1 MNFKDRYLVGDIEAI
16 GLLFD
21 IRQGHR
27 EDMHIIHLKDYF
39 TGELFTFFD
48 DFDDRQNAVW
58 LDELEEGFKAG
69 DLADGVRAMEE
80 CEVLI
85 FQNIAGFDAIAVEK
99 CFGSFNRN
107 HSKKRESSDDY
118 YDLFPYKTMDTAV
131 MSRVL
136 NPERKLPGHAYT
148 LGIKLPGPHSIGA
161 HGIRMGRFK
170 PDHEDWSHLSK
181 EMIHRC
187 SEDVEIGE
195 DFFNFLIDEWRE
207 QKSRPNKMTGLDI
220 SDAYYCELRMAFSVA
235 RQEQRGFAVDVGF
248 MVELLKELD
257 EQIEA
262 TERAFRPHM
271 PKRIKMK
278 KLSIDQLDKNV
289 DVMSSIPG
297 IELKSV
303 MQYEEDMDRLER
315 RASYASTYWNLTT
328 KKGAYLKNVT
338 KYIPEARGYAHEHNV
353 PPVHGP
359 FTPLVWEDIP
369 LGNRDSV
376 KQLLY
381 KQGWRGVNYND
392 TELEYIEANN
402 GELPVPWAGKI
413 DADSIE
419 KWKRS
424 VAIAHG
430 WNESDECAGELDL
443 YVDDHNL
450 IPDWC
455 KGIAD
460 WYILCSRRNQVLN
473 MKDPAYYDKNGA
485 WRKQAS
491 GMCECRGLLA
501 QAICFDESSRWYMK
515 RAQDYYAA
523 LGCWPET
530 GHWRVPA
537 KAFHAATNTFRMRH
551 KVVVNIPSRGL
562 YGEAM
567 RKMFI
572 AGPGK
577 MVLGCDGAG
586 LELRMLAHFM
596 NDPDYQEIILNGD
609 IHTHNQELAGLDKR
623 DYAKTFIYAFLY
635 GSGIPNLARQ
645 LGLDFNVVEKAVARF
660 KRELPKLTSLLERVE
675 KAGKQF
681 GYLLAV
687 DGRWGRIRSKGGD
700 LLLHTALNVLL
711 QMTGSLVMKWA
722 HIRAEDLCVALGYT
736 DSIDSFPMIAHVHDE
751 AQMEVDEHEVEEITY
766 EIPYQDWK
774 REEKRTMIDDD
785 GRMWSAPKIIGEFD
799 DEDRLT
805 YTIQRMYHPIGEQ
818 YCKALEW
825 AGDYL
830 GLRCKTEGEYM
841 LGESWQDTH

>member
-1 MNFKDRYLVGDIEAI
+1 MMMNFKDKYLVGDLEAV
-16 GLLFD
+16 GLLWD
-21 IRQGHR
+21 IREGHK
-27 EDMHIIHLKDYF
+27 EDIHVIHLKDYF

-58 LDELEEGFKAG
+58 LDDFEEGYKAG
-69 DLADGVRAMEE
+69 TIADGVRAMEE

-85 FQNIAGFDAIAVEK
+85 FQNIAGFDALAIEI

-107 HSKKRESSDDY
+107 HFQRRGKDSEYS
-118 YDLFPYKTMDTAV
+118 DLFPYKTMDTAV

-136 NPERKLPGHAYT
+136 NPERKLPGHAYS

-170 PDHEDWSHLSK
+170 PDHEDWSYLSK

-195 DFFNFLIDEWRE
+195 DFFNFLMEEWRE
-207 QKSRPNKMTGLDI
+207 QKSRPNPLTGLDI
-220 SDAYYCELRMAFSVA
+220 SYAYYCELRIAFTIA

-248 MVELLKELD
+248 MVQLINELD
-257 EQIEA
+257 EKLES
-262 TERAFRPHM
+262 TEQAFRPHM

-278 KLSIDQLDKNV
+278 KLSQDQVDKNV
-289 DVMSSIPG
+289 DAMSSIPG
-297 IELKSV
+297 VELKSV
-303 MQYEEDMDRLER
+303 MQYEEAMDKNER
-315 RASYASTYWNLTT
+315 RASYATTYWNLTT

-338 KYIPEARGYAHEHNV
+338 KYIPEARGYAHEHEV

-359 FTPLVWEDIP
+359 FTPTVWEEIP

-381 KQGWRGVNYND
+381 KQGWVGVNYND
-392 TELEYIEANN
+392 TELEYIEDNN

-413 DADSIE
+413 DTDSIKMWE
-419 KWKRS
+419 
-424 VAIAHG
+424 
-430 WNESDECAGELDL
+430 ESGKE
-443 YVDDHNL
+443 
-450 IPDWC
+450 IPEWC

-460 WYILCSRRNQVLN
+460 WYILCSRRNQILN
-473 MKDPAYYDKNGA
+473 MKDPAYYDKNGT

-491 GMCECRGLLA
+491 GTCECRGLLA
-501 QAICFDESSRWYMK
+501 QAICFDEHSRWYK
-515 RAQDYYAA
+515 KKAQDYYAA
-523 LGCWPET
+523 LGCWPEV

-537 KAFHAATNTFRMRH
+537 KAFHAATNTFRLRH
-551 KVVVNIPSRGL
+551 KIVVNIPSRGL
-562 YGEAM
+562 YGEEM
-567 RKMFI
+567 RKIFV

-596 NDPDYQEIILNGD
+596 NDPEYQEIILNGD
-609 IHTHNQELAGLDKR
+609 IHTHNQELAGLSQR

-635 GSGIPNLARQ
+635 GSGIPNLARE
-645 LGLDFNVVEKAVARF
+645 LGLDFNVVEKAVNRF

-675 KAGKQF
+675 KAGKKF

-722 HIRAEDLCVALGYT
+722 QVRVEDTCNALGHI
-736 DSIDSFPMIAHVHDE
+736 DSISDFPIVAHVHDE
-751 AQMEVDEHEVEEITY
+751 AQMEIDAEEVEEFTY

-774 REEKRTMIDDD
+774 KEEKRTMIDED
-785 GRMWSAPKIIGEFD
+785 GRIWSAPKIIGEFED
-799 DEDRLT
+799 DERRT
-805 YTIQRMYHPIGEQ
+805 YTIQRMYHPIGDQ

-825 AGDYL
+825 AGKYL
-830 GLRCKTEGEYM
+830 GLRCPTAGEYM
-841 LGESWQDTH
+841 IGESWADTH

>member
-1 MNFKDRYLVGDIEAI
+1 MSFKDKYLVGDIEAI

-21 IRQGHR
+21 IREGHR

-48 DFDDRQNAVW
+48 DFNDRQNAVW
-58 LDELEEGFKAG
+58 LDEFEEGFKTG
-69 DLADGVRAMEE
+69 DLADGIRAMEE

-99 CFGSFNRN
+99 CFGSFKRN
-107 HSKKRESSDDY
+107 HFQKRGKDADY
-118 YDLFPYKTMDTAV
+118 SDLFPYKTMDTAV

-136 NPERKLPGHAYT
+136 NPERKLPGHAYS

-170 PDHEDWSHLSK
+170 PDHDDWSHLSK

-195 DFFNFLIDEWRE
+195 DFFNFLMEEWRE
-207 QKSRPNKMTGLDI
+207 QKARPNALTGLDI
-220 SDAYYCELRMAFSVA
+220 SHAYYCELRIAFTIA
-235 RQEQRGFAVDVGF
+235 RQEQRGFAVDVGL
-248 MVELLKELD
+248 MVQLINELD
-257 EQIEA
+257 EKIES

-278 KLSIDQLDKNV
+278 KLSQHQVDKHIDA
-289 DVMSSIPG
+289 MSSIPG
-297 IELKSV
+297 VELKSV
-303 MQYEEDMDRLER
+303 MQYEEAMDKNER
-315 RASYASTYWNLTT
+315 RASYATTYWNLTT

-338 KYIPEARGYAHEHNV
+338 KYIPEARGYAHEHEV

-381 KQGWRGVNYND
+381 KQGWVGVNYND
-392 TELEYIEANN
+392 TELEYIEDNN

-413 DADSIE
+413 DTDSIKMWE
-419 KWKRS
+419 
-424 VAIAHG
+424 
-430 WNESDECAGELDL
+430 ESGKE
-443 YVDDHNL
+443 
-450 IPDWC
+450 IPEWC

-460 WYILCSRRNQVLN
+460 WYVLCSRRNQILN
-473 MKDPAYYDKNGA
+473 MKDPAYYDKNGT

-491 GMCECRGLLA
+491 GTCECRGLLA
-501 QAICFDESSRWYMK
+501 QAICFDEDSQWYMK

-523 LGCWPET
+523 LGCWPEV

-562 YGEAM
+562 YGKEM
-567 RKMFI
+567 RKIFI

-596 NDPDYQEIILNGD
+596 NDPEYQEIILNGD
-609 IHTHNQELAGLDKR
+609 IHTHNQELAGLSQR

-675 KAGKQF
+675 KAGKKF

-722 HIRAEDLCVALGYT
+722 QVKVEDTCNALGYI
-736 DSIDSFPMIAHVHDE
+736 DSIDSFPIVAHVHDE
-751 AQMEVDEHEVEEITY
+751 AQMEVNKHEVEEFTY

-774 REEKRTMIDDD
+774 KEEKRTMIDED
-785 GRMWSAPKIIGEFD
+785 GRIWSAPKVIGEFED
-799 DEDRLT
+799 DERMT

-825 AGDYL
+825 AGAYL
-830 GLRCKTEGEYM
+830 GLRCPTAGEYM
-841 LGESWQDTH
+841 IGESWADTH